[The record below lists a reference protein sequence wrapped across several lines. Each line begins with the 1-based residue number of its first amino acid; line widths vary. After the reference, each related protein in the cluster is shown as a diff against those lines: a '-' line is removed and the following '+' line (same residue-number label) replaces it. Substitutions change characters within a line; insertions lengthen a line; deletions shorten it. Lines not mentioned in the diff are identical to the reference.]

1 MPMSS
6 KELRA
11 RYNSDSVSEDL
22 YTELLIKAVEKRPVL
37 YSVQSSEYNNK
48 NKKGEAFKQIQIELL
63 DLGCSQMQV
72 QSIYKKW
79 ISLKRKFR
87 VEYLRLQEL
96 DDLSAKS
103 TFRYFDML
111 KFLIPYC
118 SVQDTYKWKT
128 DNTTLF
134 DDALLDDDE
143 DGNKMHIKDEE
154 DIDDISLHLKKAR
167 SNFKSR
173 DTNTDKLLTLI
184 SNSSVKRPLLSSSK
198 KSVDSLATMISIQK
212 QNMLHQQ
219 QPHLHN
225 KCDNETYGD
234 MDAEE
239 NEQND
244 VEQREDSVAGFCD
257 VSTLSSS
264 SRSPVVNEPISFA
277 CSSSSSNAVF
287 GTLVATELDK
297 LPPNLHNIVRAQI
310 LLLIAQASSNGN
322 QNGSSVKQI
331 MSNPINQWWPS
342 F

>member
-1 MPMSS
+1 
-6 KELRA
+6 
-11 RYNSDSVSEDL
+11 
-22 YTELLIKAVEKRPVL
+22 
-37 YSVQSSEYNNK
+37 
-48 NKKGEAFKQIQIELL
+48 
-63 DLGCSQMQV
+63 
-72 QSIYKKW
+72 
-79 ISLKRKFR
+79 
-87 VEYLRLQEL
+87 
-96 DDLSAKS
+96 
-103 TFRYFDML
+103 
-111 KFLIPYC
+111 
-118 SVQDTYKWKT
+118 
-128 DNTTLF
+128 
-134 DDALLDDDE
+134 
-143 DGNKMHIKDEE
+143 MHIKDEE

-244 VEQREDSVAGFCD
+244 VEQREDSVVGFCD

-287 GTLVATELDK
+287 GITYYSIIICQLNMEIQKKNFINFRNTGCHRTGQTPTK
-297 LPPNLHNIVRAQI
+297 LAQHRSCSDSSFNCSSLIEWESESEWIV
-310 LLLIAQASSNGN
+310 S
-322 QNGSSVKQI
+322 
-331 MSNPINQWWPS
+331 
-342 F
+342 